1 MSIQI
6 RSVEIVTTFGLVA
19 GYFLFGVTLDTIHGI
34 ILLSYQKEVDL
45 MNTIKVAITIPKN
58 LVAAIDMLSKQSKLS
73 RSRFITDVLQEKV
86 LREKEKMIKDA
97 YDRVFSDDDIQKE
110 QLEITR
116 WLDGYDVSEG
126 QEW

>member
-1 MSIQI
+1 
-6 RSVEIVTTFGLVA
+6 
-19 GYFLFGVTLDTIHGI
+19 
-34 ILLSYQKEVDL
+34 

-73 RSRFITDVLQEKV
+73 RSRFITDVLREKV
-86 LREKEKMIKDA
+86 LQEKEKMVKEA

-116 WLDGYDVSEG
+116 WLDGYDVVEG